1 MVLMKKFYRSKDND
15 YENMSAV
22 TGSLRLV
29 LKGLQKNM
37 IPHQSY
43 SEEQV
48 LDFCHSLVK
57 EQKSDGSWPV
67 YKEEYAF
74 SISEEDQ
81 IDFLYFPTQ
90 IACSIFSHVKQTLEG
105 ASKVSG
111 LDQALSKGLKFSVSR
126 SLEGYGY
133 NSPFQKL
140 ESLIIFME
148 GSVIQLLNSDP
159 RICPACYERLI
170 EVKEEIQ
177 DIIEAGD
184 TKMEYG
190 GEYKEQY
197 QYVLTGLENI

>member
-15 YENMSAV
+15 YENMSVV
-22 TGSLRLV
+22 TGSMRLV
-29 LKGLQKNM
+29 LKGLHKTM

-43 SEEQV
+43 TEGQV
-48 LDFCHSLVK
+48 LDFCRSLIEKQK
-57 EQKSDGSWPV
+57 EDGSWPV
-67 YKEEYAF
+67 YKEEYAS
-74 SISEEDQ
+74 SILEEDQ

-90 IACSIFSHVKQTLEG
+90 IACAVLSYVKQNFAG
-105 ASKVSG
+105 SSRVSG
-111 LDQALSKGLKFSVSR
+111 LDQAISRGLKFSVSR
-126 SLEGYGY
+126 NLEGYGY

-159 RICPACYERLI
+159 RICPSCYERLI

-177 DIIEAGD
+177 DILDKGD

-190 GEYKEQY
+190 GEYREQY
-197 QYVLTGLENI
+197 EYVLAGLENI